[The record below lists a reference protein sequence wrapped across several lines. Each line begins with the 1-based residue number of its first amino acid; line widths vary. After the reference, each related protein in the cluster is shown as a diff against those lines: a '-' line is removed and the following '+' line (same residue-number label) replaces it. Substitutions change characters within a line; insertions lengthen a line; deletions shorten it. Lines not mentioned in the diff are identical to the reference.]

1 MGLRAHK
8 VLLITAALLLGL
20 YLIGRTFQRI
30 QKRIESGTPE
40 RYEIYRSQ
48 LDHNSTTYQA
58 EGSMKFRREMML
70 SACRKYSKNR
80 PSSSEETYVKNPFL
94 KTSLFFSDEFKVLFC
109 QIPKCATRSQAKFL
123 AAADDLI
130 KESEMDTVTEIR
142 ATSLIEKHLSA
153 RRIRNID
160 EIARRMSTYS
170 KVVIVREPFSRLL
183 SAYRNKL
190 ENNKRGDGYAGAAKN
205 IHKKYGGGHGEEMDG
220 APVITLNDFVS
231 YLVDPKSNAQL
242 DQHWNYFHRLCSP
255 CEIQYD
261 YIVHVDT
268 IDDDMAFIINKF
280 GFKNLT
286 FPPSFNSFTDNAK
299 VQKYFADV
307 SPNLV
312 ESLYQTYKKDY
323 ELFGFMKPSEFQR

>member
-40 RYEIYRSQ
+40 RYKIYRSQ

-142 ATSLIEKHLSA
+142 ATSLIHRKTSFCKTHTKY
-153 RRIRNID
+153 RRD
-160 EIARRMSTYS
+160 CS
-170 KVVIVREPFSRLL
+170 K
-183 SAYRNKL
+183 
-190 ENNKRGDGYAGAAKN
+190 
-205 IHKKYGGGHGEEMDG
+205 
-220 APVITLNDFVS
+220 ND
-231 YLVDPKSNAQL
+231 
-242 DQHWNYFHRLCSP
+242 
-255 CEIQYD
+255 
-261 YIVHVDT
+261 
-268 IDDDMAFIINKF
+268 
-280 GFKNLT
+280 
-286 FPPSFNSFTDNAK
+286 FTDNAK

-307 SPNLV
+307 SPILV